1 MLATLIHPRVLTA
14 LALLVAGAGL
24 SITAWQGPESA
35 MLVPRIVL
43 TIWCVMALA
52 ILVGE
57 LIRQAPRQR
66 TAKAPRARSPLP
78 LLMAAVLIAAVATA
92 SFGFLIPVLPLVALT
107 LWLFRIRRPLPLVL
121 GTVVI
126 GGGLWFLF
134 HHVLMIRLPALLT
147 SGLV

>member
-1 MLATLIHPRVLTA
+1 MLATLMHPRVLTA

-52 ILVGE
+52 ILIGE
-57 LIRQAPRQR
+57 LIHPAPRQR
-66 TAKAPRARSPLP
+66 KTQALRARSPLP

-92 SFGFLIPVLPLVALT
+92 SLGFLIPVLPLVALT

-134 HHVLMIRLPALLT
+134 HHVLLIRLPALLT